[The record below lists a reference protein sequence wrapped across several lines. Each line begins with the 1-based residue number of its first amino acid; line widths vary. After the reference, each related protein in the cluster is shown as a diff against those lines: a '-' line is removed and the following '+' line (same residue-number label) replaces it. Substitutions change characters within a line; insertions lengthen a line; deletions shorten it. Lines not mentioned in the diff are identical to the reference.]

1 MVQFDNNKSALL
13 KVMVWHLPG
22 SQPLHAWTSVDTRLD
37 AMFCCCCCC
46 LSLLFACYCFLFLF
60 FFLFWGVGW
69 GRGGLTIGNSTIGQT
84 LHTYAHTHTHLHRAN
99 LLYENLL
106 WYFSPRMA
114 NLKILLLFVA
124 TSCTQVI
131 VNQHTE
137 ADTKWAPIDFADDI
151 SEWTFWH
158 ENWRV
163 FYSNFMKIS
172 S

>member
-1 MVQFDNNKSALL
+1 MHGLVLIQDWMLCF
-13 KVMVWHLPG
+13 VV
-22 SQPLHAWTSVDTRLD
+22 VVVVCR
-37 AMFCCCCCC
+37 CC
-46 LSLLFACYCFLFLF
+46 LLVIVF
-60 FFLFWGVGW
+60 FFFFSFFFWGWGW

-84 LHTYAHTHTHLHRAN
+84 LHTYAHTHTHRAN

-114 NLKILLLFVA
+114 NLKILLLFAA